1 MMTDGALR
9 ILLVDQ
15 NMTRASILEEGLREA
30 GYTSVTV
37 VRDMQNLLRRIV
49 DADPDVI
56 CIDLEN
62 PNRDVLEQMF
72 QMSRVR
78 AAACCN
84 VRGPFGLGHDP
95 GRRGIGCGRLC
106 GRRPEEGARKGRRR
120 HGGEPLQSV
129 QRPARRARAAKQ
141 ALGER
146 KVVERAKGILM
157 KERGL
162 TEEAAYA
169 LLRKAAMSDNKR
181 VVEIAQSGDYRG
193 GTVAMKMIVG
203 FIPLLDCASLVVAAE
218 RGFAAQEGLEL
229 GLVRETSWANIRDR
243 VIVGHFDAAHMLG
256 ADDGCFDAR
265 HRSHQGAG
273 S

>member
-1 MMTDGALR
+1 MHHTLVAPMTCARSSGSAAMGAGYCGAESGANALISRTPGAVYRPLQVRWAWHNRCTGPVMTDGALR

-49 DADPDVI
+49 DEDPDVI

-72 QMSRVR
+72 QMSRVVRRPVAMFVDRSDSEMIR
-78 AAACCN
+78 AAVESGVGAY
-84 VRGPFGLGHDP
+84 VVDGLKKERVKAVVDMAVS
-95 GRRGIGCGRLC
+95 RFKAFNDLR
-106 GRRPEEGARKGRRR
+106 EE
-120 HGGEPLQSV
+120 LDQ
-129 QRPARRARAAKQ
+129 AKQ
-141 ALGER
+141 ALGDR

-181 VVEIAQSGDYRG
+181 VVEIAQAVITAAG
-193 GTVAMKMIVG
+193 
-203 FIPLLDCASLVVAAE
+203 LL
-218 RGFAAQEGLEL
+218 R
-229 GLVRETSWANIRDR
+229 
-243 VIVGHFDAAHMLG
+243 
-256 ADDGCFDAR
+256 
-265 HRSHQGAG
+265 
-273 S
+273 

>member
-1 MMTDGALR
+1 MTDGALR

-49 DADPDVI
+49 DEDPDVI

-72 QMSRVR
+72 QMSRVVRRPVAMFVDRSDSDMIR
-78 AAACCN
+78 AAVESGVGAY
-84 VRGPFGLGHDP
+84 VVDGLKKERVKAVVDMAVS
-95 GRRGIGCGRLC
+95 RFKAFNDLR
-106 GRRPEEGARKGRRR
+106 EE
-120 HGGEPLQSV
+120 LDQ
-129 QRPARRARAAKQ
+129 AKQ
-141 ALGER
+141 ALGDR

-169 LLRKAAMSDNKR
+169 LLRKAAMSDNRR
-181 VVEIAQSGDYRG
+181 VVEIAQAVITAAG
-193 GTVAMKMIVG
+193 
-203 FIPLLDCASLVVAAE
+203 LL
-218 RGFAAQEGLEL
+218 R
-229 GLVRETSWANIRDR
+229 
-243 VIVGHFDAAHMLG
+243 
-256 ADDGCFDAR
+256 
-265 HRSHQGAG
+265 
-273 S
+273 

>member
-1 MMTDGALR
+1 MHHTLVPPMTCARSRGLAGIGASYCGAQPGAAALISRTRRTIYRALQVGWVWHNRCSGPVMTDGALR

-49 DADPDVI
+49 DEDPDVI

-72 QMSRVR
+72 QMSRVVRRPVAMFVDRSDSDMIR
-78 AAACCN
+78 AAVESGVGAY
-84 VRGPFGLGHDP
+84 VVDGLKKERVKAVVDMAVS
-95 GRRGIGCGRLC
+95 RFKAFNDLR
-106 GRRPEEGARKGRRR
+106 EE
-120 HGGEPLQSV
+120 LDQ
-129 QRPARRARAAKQ
+129 AKQ
-141 ALGER
+141 ALGDR

-181 VVEIAQSGDYRG
+181 VVEIAQAVITAAG
-193 GTVAMKMIVG
+193 
-203 FIPLLDCASLVVAAE
+203 LL
-218 RGFAAQEGLEL
+218 R
-229 GLVRETSWANIRDR
+229 
-243 VIVGHFDAAHMLG
+243 
-256 ADDGCFDAR
+256 
-265 HRSHQGAG
+265 
-273 S
+273 